1 MVLEPEEHNL
11 LEVGLSRLEQTF
23 KLVQLAELDD
33 FQDLARVLNRVQHGQ
48 IVQIEVVNYLAECLV
63 LYLAVEVDDELLVLS
78 CLLRD
83 LLKEDLLEVDRLSC
97 NYGDM
102 RGQLL
107 VARQARLLVPERLF
121 LRVDLG
127 VADLVLVAAAGLC
140 RTVSTGARL
149 DAIHTVGCFQVNI
162 FIHFLV

>member
-107 VARQARLLVPERLF
+107 VARQARLLVPE
-121 LRVDLG
+121 
-127 VADLVLVAAAGLC
+127 
-140 RTVSTGARL
+140 
-149 DAIHTVGCFQVNI
+149 
-162 FIHFLV
+162 